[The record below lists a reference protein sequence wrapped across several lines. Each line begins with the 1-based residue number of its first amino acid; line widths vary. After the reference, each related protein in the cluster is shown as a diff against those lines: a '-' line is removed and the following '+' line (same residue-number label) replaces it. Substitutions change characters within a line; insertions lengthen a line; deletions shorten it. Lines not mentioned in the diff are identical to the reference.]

1 MLLLIF
7 DGSIKNMAI
16 KTPNPSMVREYPSMV
31 REYPSMS
38 QVKKAQIST
47 PPTNNTTVL
56 IDPQKMA
63 LEPFNKFHY

>member
-1 MLLLIF
+1 MFVPIF

-16 KTPNPSMVREYPSMV
+16 KTPNPSMK

-38 QVKKAQIST
+38 QMKRAQIST
-47 PPTNNTTVL
+47 PPTNNTMVL